1 MKINE
6 LGDVMSTSEYKVIS
20 KSEYRQSEKKQTIH
34 RSLNTILAIGVLVMG
49 ILMINPV
56 IESTNDLYEQVSG
69 IEAQK
74 IVDSEIAQIVA
85 DEGYRSRPY
94 KDSRGLWTIGFGHL
108 IKEGEN
114 FKDLTPHKA
123 VEMLRKD
130 YKYASD
136 SVENKYPWAEKET
149 RLVLTNM
156 TFQMG
161 VNGVSKFKNT
171 LTHLENKEYDEAASE
186 MLDSRWCSQT
196 PNRCSRL
203 AGRILA
209 LSEGR

>member
-6 LGDVMSTSEYKVIS
+6 LGGVMSTSEYK
-20 KSEYRQSEKKQTIH
+20 QSEKKQTIH

-56 IESTNDLYEQVSG
+56 IESTNDLYEQISG
-69 IEAQK
+69 IEQQK
-74 IVDSEIAQIVA
+74 VIDSEIAQIVA

-130 YKYASD
+130 YEYASD
-136 SVENKYPWAEKET
+136 SVENKYPWAEGEVK
-149 RLVLTNM
+149 LVLINM

-161 VNGVSKFKNT
+161 VSGVSKFENT
-171 LTHLENKEYDEAASE
+171 ISHMQQGEYDKAAGE
-186 MLDSRWCSQT
+186 MLDSRWASQT
-196 PNRCSRL
+196 PNRAARL
-203 AGRILA
+203 AGRIMKL
-209 LSEGR
+209 GD

>member
-6 LGDVMSTSEYKVIS
+6 LGDVMSTSEYKGIS
-20 KSEYRQSEKKQTIH
+20 KSEYKQSEKKQTIH

-49 ILMINPV
+49 VLMINPV

-108 IKEGEN
+108 IKKGEK

-136 SVENKYPWAEKET
+136 SVENKYPWAEGEVK
-149 RLVLTNM
+149 LVLINM

-161 VNGVSKFKNT
+161 VSGVSKFENT
-171 LTHLENKEYDEAASE
+171 ISYMEQGKYDKAAGE
-186 MLDSRWCSQT
+186 MLDSKWASQT
-196 PNRCSRL
+196 PNRAARL
-203 AGRILA
+203 AGRIMKL
-209 LSEGR
+209 GD